1 MKLSAHP
8 LIAVAVQAAVGLA
21 TGNWLLGGALMV
33 GVYLGREHAQAEQRW
48 IEEYGFGRRVNMPWW
63 GGFDWRVWNL
73 KSVLDWALPLA
84 VVSAIGVF
92 H

>member
-48 IEEYGFGRRVNMPWW
+48 IERYAKWRRAGLPWW
-63 GGFDWRVWNL
+63 GGFDARVWNT
-73 KSVLDWALPLA
+73 KSLSDWLLPLVA
-84 VVSAIGVF
+84 CVGVYLV
-92 H
+92 